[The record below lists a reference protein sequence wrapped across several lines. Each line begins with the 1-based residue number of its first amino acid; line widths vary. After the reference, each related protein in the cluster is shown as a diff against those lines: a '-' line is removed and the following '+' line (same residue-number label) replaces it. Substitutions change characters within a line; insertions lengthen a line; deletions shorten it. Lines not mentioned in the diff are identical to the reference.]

1 MLTLPDDVVRQQL
14 QWRYA
19 TKKFDATRKILD
31 QDWRTLEEALVY
43 APSSYGLQPWKFF
56 VVTEAALRERLRPAA
71 WNQPQIT
78 DASHLV
84 VFAVRS
90 NLGTADVDRHLA
102 RIAEVRGV
110 SPGSLEGYK
119 QMMLGSLNRPTDEIN
134 NWATRQVYIALGV
147 FLSAAAMLGI
157 DACPMEG
164 FQPEKFD
171 QILGLTQLG
180 YASRVLAT
188 AGFRADDDPAAKL
201 AKVRFPHEDVI
212 HYCLT
217 LGSKNPRL
225 QATTYST
232 WVGGGVR
239 QSRGQSRIAL
249 PETPSV

>member
-56 VVTEAALRERLRPAA
+56 IVTDASLRERLRPAA

-119 QMMLGSLNRPTDEIN
+119 QMMLGSLNRPTDEVT
-134 NWATRQVYIALGV
+134 NWATHRSTSPWASSLARRPCWASTPARWKASSPRSSTRSWG
-147 FLSAAAMLGI
+147 SPSSDTPRECWRPPGSG
-157 DACPMEG
+157 PMTTLPRNWPRSDSPMRMSFTI
-164 FQPEKFD
+164 FQ
-171 QILGLTQLG
+171 
-180 YASRVLAT
+180 
-188 AGFRADDDPAAKL
+188 DDD
-201 AKVRFPHEDVI
+201 
-212 HYCLT
+212 
-217 LGSKNPRL
+217 
-225 QATTYST
+225 
-232 WVGGGVR
+232 
-239 QSRGQSRIAL
+239 
-249 PETPSV
+249 